1 MKELRGAA
9 AALVPAPLA
18 QCLALVEAV
27 DGYPA
32 WYPEVVRAVD
42 VLERDARG
50 LPSRAQT
57 KLHVSAGPMTKD
69 FDLLMAVTVEP
80 PATVKLTKVGGY
92 AKFDVIWRLT
102 DGENTRIELQLDAN
116 LEVPRFVPL
125 GDVGN
130 SVAQGFVSAASAEL
144 ARRGPG

>member
-9 AALVPAPLA
+9 TTLVSAPLA

-32 WYPEVVRAVD
+32 WYPDVVRAVD

-57 KLHVSAGPMTKD
+57 KLHLSVGPLTKD
-69 FDLLMAVTVEP
+69 FDLLMAVTVES
-80 PATVKLTKVGGY
+80 PATVKLAKVGGA
-92 AKFDVIWRLT
+92 AKFEVTWRLH
-102 DGENTRIELQLDAN
+102 DGQRTRLALELDAN
-116 LEVPRFVPL
+116 LDAPRFLPL
-125 GDVGN
+125 GGVGD

-144 ARRGPG
+144 ARRADG

>member
-9 AALVPAPLA
+9 TTMVPAPLA

-27 DGYPA
+27 DGYPD
-32 WYPEVVRAVD
+32 WYPEVVRAVE
-42 VLERDARG
+42 VVERDADG
-50 LPSRAQT
+50 LASRAQT
-57 KLHVSAGPMTKD
+57 KLHLSVGPVTKD

-80 PATVKLTKVGGY
+80 PGTVKLAKVGGA
-92 AKFDVIWRLT
+92 AKFDVIWHLT
-102 DGENTRIELQLDAN
+102 EAQGTRIELALDAS
-116 LEVPRFVPL
+116 LDVPRFLPL

-144 ARRGPG
+144 ARRAP